1 MKITTSIPDHVMMKM
16 NTLMNN
22 RVAIFSDL
30 HMGVHCNSPTWHNT
44 SKQWAKWFA
53 NELKSHNI
61 TDVIFCGDFFHDRDF
76 VSVDTMQAACDVL
89 QELTEFN
96 LHMFP
101 GNHDCFYKQHAGI
114 NSLSILQGWK
124 NITIYHKPQSI
135 TTSGGYKFMMCP
147 WGTTLE
153 DIEQCDAVFGHFEIQ
168 TFKMNT
174 FKLCDHGLTIRKL
187 LEKSSL
193 VFSGHF
199 HFREERLFEI
209 GKIIYVGNPFQMDMN
224 DSGNSKGYY
233 IFDASSKS
241 IDFYE
246 NKISPLLFKYKL
258 SQIKNNAAGEE
269 ELSNITNNIIQFVID
284 EQLPEQE
291 LEELKAKIKLCKPLE
306 IEFIDDISVSI
317 GNQKTAMSS
326 DGVDI
331 EQALIEFI
339 DLMEYTNKHELQE
352 YALNIFRKYK

>member
-1 MKITTSIPDHVMMKM
+1 MRKSI
-16 NTLMNN
+16 LMND
-22 RVAIFSDL
+22 RIAIFSDL

-53 NELKSHNI
+53 DELKSHDI
-61 TDVIFCGDFFHDRDF
+61 SDVIFCGDFFHDRDF
-76 VSVDTMQAACDVL
+76 VSVDTMQAACNVL
-89 QELTEFN
+89 QELVDFN
-96 LHMFP
+96 IHMFP
-101 GNHDCFYKQHAGI
+101 GNHDCFYKQHAGV

-124 NITIYHKPQSI
+124 NINIYHKPQSI
-135 TTSGGYKFMMCP
+135 TTKGGYKFMMCP

-153 DIEQCDAVFGHFEIQ
+153 DIEQSDAVFGHFEIQ

-187 LEKSSL
+187 LDKSPL
-193 VFSGHF
+193 IFSGHF

-233 IFDASSKS
+233 IFGANDRS
-241 IDFYE
+241 INFYE

-258 SQIKNNAAGEE
+258 SQIKNGATGEDD
-269 ELSNITNNIIQFVID
+269 LNNIRNNIIQFIID

-291 LEELKAKIKLCKPLE
+291 LEELRAKIKLCNPLE
-306 IEFIDDISVSI
+306 IEFIEDISMSNN
-317 GNQKTAMSS
+317 NQKCTMNS
-326 DGVDI
+326 DGIDI

-339 DLMEYTNKHELQE
+339 NLMEYPHKHQLQE
-352 YALNIFRKYK
+352 YALSIFRKYK

>member
-1 MKITTSIPDHVMMKM
+1 MRKNI
-16 NTLMNN
+16 LMND

-30 HMGVHCNSPTWHNT
+30 HMGVHCNSSLWHNT

-53 NELKSHNI
+53 NELKLQNI
-61 TDVIFCGDFFHDRDF
+61 SDVIFCGDFFHDRDF
-76 VSVDTMQAACDVL
+76 VSVDTIHAACEVL
-89 QELTEFN
+89 QELSEFN

-101 GNHDCFYKQHAGI
+101 GNHDCFYKQHASV

-124 NITIYHKPQSI
+124 NINIYHKPQSI
-135 TTSGGYKFMMCP
+135 TTAGGYKFMLCP
-147 WGTTLE
+147 WGTVLE
-153 DIEQCDAVFGHFEIQ
+153 DIEQSDAVFGHFEIQ

-174 FKLCDHGLTIRKL
+174 FKLCDHGLSIRKL
-187 LEKSSL
+187 LDKSPL

-199 HFREERLFEI
+199 HFHEERLFEI

-224 DSGNSKGYY
+224 DSGNTKGYY
-233 IFDASSKS
+233 IFDANNKS

-246 NKISPLLFKYKL
+246 NKISPLLYKYKL
-258 SQIKNNAAGEE
+258 SQIKNSVADADDIN
-269 ELSNITNNIIQFVID
+269 NICNNICNNIIQFIVD

-291 LEELKAKIKLCKPLE
+291 LEELKAKIKLCSPLE
-306 IEFIDDISVSI
+306 IEFIEDISMSI
-317 GNQKTAMSS
+317 NNQRSTMNS
-326 DGVDI
+326 DGIDI

-339 DLMEYTNKHELQE
+339 DLMQYPHKNKLQE